1 MRSFS
6 VSPIEMFASLWRN
19 RELIKAS
26 AKREVLGRY
35 RGSFLGLLW
44 SFFNPLFMLAVYTF
58 VFSVVFKARWN
69 VESDSKTEF
78 ALVLFAGLIVF
89 NLFGETINRAASLV
103 INRSE
108 EHTSELQSL
117 MRISYAVFCLK
128 KKKRT
133 EIKHETK

>member
-1 MRSFS
+1 
-6 VSPIEMFASLWRN
+6 
-19 RELIKAS
+19 
-26 AKREVLGRY
+26 
-35 RGSFLGLLW
+35 
-44 SFFNPLFMLAVYTF
+44 MLSVYTF

-103 INRSE
+103 INNPNYVKKVVFPLEILPVIRSE

-117 MRISYAVFCLK
+117 MRNSYAVFCLK
-128 KKKRT
+128 KINKHT
-133 EIKHETK
+133 EDNH